1 MSQAIDKCQ
10 NLCNGDEEVVRDR
23 FVEFDVGIERSCN
36 SRSSDDRDAVC
47 TGDFLDFLAYSI
59 SSLCDHDGTEAVAE
73 RLADLGFVPGTP
85 VCVVRRAPL
94 GDPIEVEIRGYRLC
108 LRAEE
113 AAAVCTRPA
122 TSAG

>member
-1 MSQAIDKCQ
+1 MMHNDTSCRA
-10 NLCNGDEEVVRDR
+10 LAELP
-23 FVEFDVGIERSCN
+23 VGTR
-36 SRSSDDRDAVC
+36 A
-47 TGDFLDFLAYSI
+47 
-59 SSLCDHDGTEAVAE
+59 SLCDHDGTAALSE

-85 VCVVRRAPL
+85 VQVVRKAPL

-122 TSAG
+122 TPAG